1 MTKRFIIKPVNVV
14 PSATTDVTR
23 LNQIFKVEDDHVVL
37 QNDEHP
43 EHKRLNLKVSSN
55 AILAEINRTKAQLD
69 SSKLNQNFQIEGCLN
84 NV

>member
-14 PSATTDVTR
+14 PSATTDVTK

-43 EHKRLNLKVSSN
+43 EHKHLNLKVSSN